1 VLKLSLTMPAPSLAA
16 PLARFTAA
24 AFDLLPKSLPM
35 LALRLTLALP
45 FWKSGLTK
53 WDDWFTLSFGA
64 RALFTDEY
72 KLHLFG
78 AEYSYPAPEL
88 MAWASAI
95 GEVTLPVLLVFGLAT
110 RYAALG
116 LLVMTGIIQLT
127 YPDGWM
133 NFHLPWAAMALAI
146 VAFGPGKIALDWV
159 LGLDR
164 TPCPSPAWRERQARS
179 AR

>member
-1 VLKLSLTMPAPSLAA
+1 MTSAVLALPAAAKRFTRGAFGLVPISLTMLV
-16 PLARFTAA
+16 
-24 AFDLLPKSLPM
+24 
-35 LALRLTLALP
+35 LRITLALP

-64 RALFTDEY
+64 KILFTDEF

-78 AEYSYPAPEL
+78 AEYAYPFPEL
-88 MAWASAI
+88 MAWGSAL
-95 GEVTLPVLLVFGLAT
+95 GETILPVLLVLGIGT

-127 YPDGWM
+127 VPDGWQ
-133 NFHLPWAAMALAI
+133 NFHLPWASMELAI
-146 VAFGPGKIALDWV
+146 LTFGPGRIALDYV

-164 TPCPSPAWRERQARS
+164 VSRPN
-179 AR
+179 